1 MSEEKRRNEAMSEE
15 AEQPKPEKKRK
26 TKEQLYID
34 EAAKAGAREV
44 LHLQHQ
50 QRNINLYRAM
60 ERLLRAYPKYKAMQ
74 EHPEEYGFLP
84 VGKSKDISVAPPPGS
99 GARDPIEALAE
110 HVDSRASSYDRTM
123 GRFMELEAVV
133 RLFQDKPE
141 FIVIR
146 MYYFNEDANGNPRG
160 DEKYTFAEIAEELET
175 IGIQRSE
182 KMLRIWRTKL
192 VQDMVV
198 LMFGTDGAVSIE
210 AREPKQGQK
219 EVDNVQKEA
228 DNEQT

>member
-1 MSEEKRRNEAMSEE
+1 MSEEKRLDTAAN
-15 AEQPKPEKKRK
+15 EQPKKK

-44 LHLQHQ
+44 LHLQRQ

-60 ERLLRAYPKYKAMQ
+60 ERLLRAYPKYKQ
-74 EHPEEYGFLP
+74 LHDHPEEYGFLP

-99 GARDPIEALAE
+99 GARDPVEALAD
-110 HVDSRASSYDRTM
+110 HVDSRASSYDRTI

-133 RLFQDKPE
+133 RLFQSKPE

-146 MYYFNEDANGNPRG
+146 MYYFNENAFGESRG
-160 DEKYTFAEIAEELET
+160 DAKPYTFPEIAEELEA

-192 VQDMVV
+192 VQDMCVM
-198 LMFGTDGAVSIE
+198 LFGVDGAVSVE
-210 AREPKQGQK
+210 AREPKQGGK
-219 EVDNVQKEA
+219 TGEA
-228 DNEQT
+228 DG